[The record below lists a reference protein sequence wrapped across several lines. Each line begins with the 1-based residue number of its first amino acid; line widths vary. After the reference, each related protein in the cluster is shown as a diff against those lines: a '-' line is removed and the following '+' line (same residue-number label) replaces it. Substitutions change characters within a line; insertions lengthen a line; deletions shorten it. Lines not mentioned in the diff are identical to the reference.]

1 MKNIVISFAILF
13 LFISTAF
20 AQSHHNFETEKWFG
34 TWQGTLNIYY
44 PVKLLEVPVTIE
56 ISKTHEPGKYG
67 WKTSYDNGKI
77 EKSYFLLV
85 VDAEKGSYILDE
97 DNTIKLDYYYADNS
111 LYSVFQ
117 VEDAILTS
125 RYTLDNENLVMEV
138 LSSNFKSPTITGKDS
153 GELKEV
159 KSYPVFVTQKA
170 ILTKK

>member
-1 MKNIVISFAILF
+1 MKNILLGITFLIL
-13 LFISTAF
+13 LFSSVY

-44 PVKLLEVPVTIE
+44 PVKFLEVPVTIE
-56 ISKTHEPGKYG
+56 ISKTNEPGKYS

-77 EKSYFLLV
+77 EKSYFLIV

-117 VEDAILTS
+117 VEEAIITS
-125 RYTLDNENLVMEV
+125 RYTLDNDILVMEV
-138 LSSNFKSPTITGKDS
+138 MSSNFKTPTITGKDS